1 MNKFILNNNI
11 EKSIIKTKYGY
22 VSIKNIK
29 FNPREL
35 EDYLPILVLE
45 DDNLY
50 FMFQSNNTSDKMKYR
65 ILNRFIPP
73 HNIEKIEDYVKDSL
87 KNNRNFYSFLAE
99 GILSLVFRDIYNYQ
113 LSFGIIDTSS
123 TLNDTHSGAD
133 ACMFDS
139 KNNVLILGEAKFY
152 EKFYNGIKSIIDDF
166 CENNI
171 INKLESFQKKSSENE
186 SSFEIVLK
194 NLKKNTF
201 EEITLEEFLKQK
213 IIFAGFVL
221 HSSSEYEIKN
231 CLNYDFYD
239 KFDISVHSLE
249 NNISK
254 CLNKNFFNSNY
265 EIILLHLPIN
275 SKKDLIKKII
285 EKANEKISILRGE
298 NKND

>member
-11 EKSIIKTKYGY
+11 EKSTIRTKYGS

-29 FNPREL
+29 FNPSEL

-50 FMFQSNNTSDKMKYR
+50 FMFQSNNTSDKMKYK

-73 HNIEKIEDYVKDSL
+73 YNIEKIEDYVEDSL

-152 EKFYNGIKSIIDDF
+152 EKFYSGIKSIIDDF
-166 CENNI
+166 CEKNI

-221 HSSSEYEIKN
+221 HRSSEYEIKN

-275 SKKDLIKKII
+275 NKKDLIKKII

>member
-11 EKSIIKTKYGY
+11 EKSTIRTKYGS

-29 FNPREL
+29 FNPSEL

-50 FMFQSNNTSDKMKYR
+50 FMFQSNNISDKMKYK

-73 HNIEKIEDYVKDSL
+73 YNIEKIEDYVEDSL

-152 EKFYNGIKSIIDDF
+152 EKFYSGIKSIIDDF
-166 CENNI
+166 CEKNI

-194 NLKKNTF
+194 NLNKNTF
-201 EEITLEEFLKQK
+201 EEITLEEFLNQK

-221 HSSSEYEIKN
+221 HSSSEYKIKK

-285 EKANEKISILRGE
+285 EKAKEKISILRGE